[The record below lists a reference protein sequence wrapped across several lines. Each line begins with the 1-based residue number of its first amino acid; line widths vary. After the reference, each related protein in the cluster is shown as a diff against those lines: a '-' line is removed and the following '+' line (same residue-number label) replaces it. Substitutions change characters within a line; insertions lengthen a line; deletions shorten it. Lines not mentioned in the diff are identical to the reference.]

1 MAVSG
6 TKILLFGV
14 VIPAFCYLFYND
26 LLLFTIDGEE
36 DTVEK
41 AVRNAIASSGY
52 EDLELRRIS
61 DYHCERNRG
70 QKDKEV
76 RAFNCTASAVFTDG
90 TAAEVSVL
98 KKEYMETFYRNRRKR
113 EQAWRKDFSVIVHG
127 LGFDVQGEASIS
139 KIIRLG

>member
-41 AVRNAIASSGY
+41 AVRNAIAGSGY

-76 RAFNCTASAVFTDG
+76 RTFNCTASAVFTDG